1 MLFVFFLV
9 VCLVCFIEAYNCFTP
24 ILSISTK
31 RTVSSIPLTA
41 KPPTSYDSCSDSSSD
56 RESLIRKLFPTFL
69 AFNLIATSKITR
81 FIADAATQGLEA
93 DPVAAASKP
102 LITQKVFLDI
112 KIANYTEESIGRNR
126 GAYGSGRVVFG
137 LYGKD
142 APKSV
147 EVFLRSILS
156 DGSTVPSF
164 INSQFSRVS
173 EEGVLELERVR
184 GLNTVL
190 LAGSEQF
197 EFGGE
202 VMDYQ
207 PILESNS
214 IRHSRAGLLTRR
226 QLTSGPLFGIT
237 LRNSEELDA
246 FHVVFGEVLEGQDV
260 LQAISSIPTY
270 TYTTKTGY
278 GGSTKGIEGDLAD
291 KWFSAQKTL
300 FVTAG
305 KTFGDKRAVDRRG
318 QPLR

>member
-1 MLFVFFLV
+1 MLFACLLV
-9 VCLVCFIEAYNCFTP
+9 AYFFIETCTCFAP
-24 ILSISTK
+24 ISTK
-31 RTVSSIPLTA
+31 WAISSIALTA
-41 KPPTSYDSCSDSSSD
+41 KPPTTYESCSDSLSD

-81 FIADAATQGLEA
+81 FIADAATQELEA
-93 DPVAAASKP
+93 DAVAAPSKP

-126 GAYGSGRVVFG
+126 GAYGSGRVTFG

-142 APKSV
+142 APKSA

-156 DGSTVPSF
+156 DGSTIPSF

-184 GLNTVL
+184 GLNSVL

-214 IRHSRAGLLTRR
+214 IRHSR
-226 QLTSGPLFGIT
+226 
-237 LRNSEELDA
+237 
-246 FHVVFGEVLEGQDV
+246 
-260 LQAISSIPTY
+260 
-270 TYTTKTGY
+270 
-278 GGSTKGIEGDLAD
+278 
-291 KWFSAQKTL
+291 
-300 FVTAG
+300 
-305 KTFGDKRAVDRRG
+305 
-318 QPLR
+318 